1 MKILKNGRRR
11 TAMLTSALALVL
23 IPFSAGT
30 ASANTTPGWGD
41 DMPDVIWDCNNGN
54 ADSCQY
60 HEQNAETELGKRRQ
74 ASNVIS
80 NCASNQPVTLTRT
93 DSNTSST
100 EYAFEQQ
107 TSVEV
112 SAGFSDTFEA
122 GMKASESQSETW
134 KVGSAHT
141 ATETHTSTIP
151 PGQQGAWWFAPYVRH
166 SQGYLEVHY
175 GSRNH
180 GHYIWYYPGNG
191 GLPGVDVLTPVF
203 LPGTGEL
210 KGVWY
215 WATWNC

>member
-1 MKILKNGRRR
+1 MKLQKPGRGKL
-11 TAMLTSALALVL
+11 AALAPALALLV

-41 DMPDVIWDCNNGN
+41 DAPDVIWDCNNNN

-60 HEQNAETELGKRRQ
+60 HEQDAFTELGKRRQ

-93 DSNTSST
+93 DTNTTST
-100 EYAFEQQ
+100 EYAFEQS

-112 SAGFSDTFEA
+112 STGFENTFEA
-122 GMKASESQSETW
+122 GMKASDSQTETW

-151 PGQQGAWWFAPYVRH
+151 AGQRGAWWFAPYVHH
-166 SQGYLEVHY
+166 SQGWLEVHY

-180 GHYIWYYPGNG
+180 GHYIWYYGNNG
-191 GLPGVDVLTPVF
+191 GLPGIDVQTPVF
-203 LPGTGEL
+203 LSNGEL
-210 KGVWY
+210 KGNWY